1 MIAAGFAR
9 RCAGGDHPADHVAS
23 RQYGV
28 DGMFDDVD
36 DERAHGRDERIGVQ
50 AFSEELEFTWRLM
63 KVLAGGEGR

>member
-1 MIAAGFAR
+1 
-9 RCAGGDHPADHVAS
+9 
-23 RQYGV
+23 
-28 DGMFDDVD
+28 MFDDVD